1 MARKTQE
8 RPISVDSLKRY
19 SIGLLLA
26 GMGLI
31 AGSCVPLVQTI
42 ASGVDSTPVR
52 TLNLQPGGGIAVLA
66 LDEPL
71 TSVPL
76 ILVEPG
82 AGPVRLPPGAIEYS
96 LSITGTSGRVLM
108 REAGEAALGSS
119 TGGSVGGRPGALEL
133 RFHEITIPRG
143 RWTVRF
149 EAGPAGSIA
158 AAELRLRSA
167 SPGLIPG
174 LMTALVLAI
183 LGWLAASLGALH
195 WIRTE
200 ARRPV
205 AGNGGG
211 DGRAGQERVWT
222 VGCHLSA
229 LLGYLLP
236 FGHLIGPSAIWFLK
250 RHALPGVEQAG
261 REVLNFQLSATLYM
275 LAGLFL
281 SFFLIGLVV
290 LFLVVV
296 FHFSMVLYGSLRA
309 QRGAEVRY
317 PFTIR
322 FI

>member
-1 MARKTQE
+1 MARKTPN
-8 RPISVDSLKRY
+8 RAIALDSLKRF

-31 AGSCVPLVQTI
+31 AGSCAPLVQTI
-42 ASGVDSTPVR
+42 ASGVNSTPVQ
-52 TLNLQPGGGIAVLA
+52 TLDLQPGGGISVLA
-66 LDEPL
+66 LAEPL

-82 AGPVRLPPGAIEYS
+82 AGPALPPSGAFEYS

-108 REAGEAALGSS
+108 REAGESALVSS
-119 TGGSVGGRPGALEL
+119 TGGRPGALEL

-211 DGRAGQERVWT
+211 DCRAGQERVWT

-296 FHFSMVLYGSLRA
+296 FHFSMALYGSLRA
-309 QRGAEVRY
+309 QRGADVRY